1 MQDGTLNIIVSKL
14 NFTNSMH
21 FNPPYLSV
29 GEFCARTI
37 DMNLLPKSEAKSK
50 ITSRIENLSVH
61 TLRKVS
67 THSRFL
73 RLRAYVFAYAVKP
86 LTLNESD
93 RVRVHFRKD
102 RYLDMLTTALEVRL
116 AQILRLCAICAV
128 SDNSGAVYS
137 NRIWLCFAVSAILFA
152 IYFAFAKKGLARL

>member
-1 MQDGTLNIIVSKL
+1 
-14 NFTNSMH
+14 MH
-21 FNPPYLSV
+21 FNPLYLSV
-29 GEFCARTI
+29 ANFAHGLI

-102 RYLDMLTTALEVRL
+102 RYLDMLTALEVRL
-116 AQILRLCAICAV
+116 AQMLKTLCYMCCI
-128 SDNSGAVYS
+128 G
-137 NRIWLCFAVSAILFA
+137 
-152 IYFAFAKKGLARL
+152 

>member
-1 MQDGTLNIIVSKL
+1 
-14 NFTNSMH
+14 MH

-29 GEFCARTI
+29 GEFRARTI

-50 ITSRIENLSVH
+50 ITGRIENLSVH

-67 THSRFL
+67 AHLRFL
-73 RLRAYVFAYAVKP
+73 RLRAYVFAYVVKP
-86 LTLNESD
+86 LILNESD

-102 RYLDMLTTALEVRL
+102 RYLDMLTALEVRP
-116 AQILRLCAICAV
+116 AQMLKTLRYMLYRIYQVLYIAIAFGFV
-128 SDNSGAVYS
+128 
-137 NRIWLCFAVSAILFA
+137 FAVSAILFA